1 MHSDGCTKAGPPADF
16 IKGTDASSR
25 ASRHVAHR
33 STALRGAATAGTGTV
48 KAVINGQLF
57 SCPDFSETVQED
69 LPADSAHRQ
78 IRIATM
84 IYELGAAAP
93 HRPIKLRESI
103 QTNRINPTCHPRPE
117 HPDSTAHGFP
127 LTDPFTRIL
136 NHPFARR
143 NCFSREHAIPF
154 DTRAANAKFEICKLR
169 IDTWNVMF
177 RGHTNRAGRPEAAT
191 K

>member
-1 MHSDGCTKAGPPADF
+1 
-16 IKGTDASSR
+16 
-25 ASRHVAHR
+25 
-33 STALRGAATAGTGTV
+33 V

-69 LPADSAHRQ
+69 LTADSAHRQ

-84 IYELGAAAP
+84 IDDLGAASP
-93 HRPIKLRESI
+93 YWSIKFRESI
-103 QTNRINPTCHPRPE
+103 QANRVSPTTHPRTE

-143 NCFSREHAIPF
+143 NRFSREHAIPF
-154 DTRAANAKFEICKLR
+154 DARAANAKFEICKLR
-169 IDTWNVMF
+169 IETWNLMF
-177 RGHTNRAGRPEAAT
+177 RRHTNSAGRPEATT